1 MTAHLRDTLMKV
13 GLTDKEAKIYL
24 ALLSMHE
31 ATVSDIARKSRVKRP
46 TAYLALGA
54 LEERGLVTHVERR
67 SVLHFRALNPYLLA
81 ETQRERCREIERIL
95 PDLVSLSATADPRP
109 QMSVFEGPAGLR
121 QMMEDTLSAQGEILC
136 WANMSVITTTV
147 FADYWKTYIRKRV
160 ARKIPV
166 RCVFTLDPVGL
177 EFKRRA
183 REELRE
189 VYLVPRDLFPF
200 KNEINIYDDKLS
212 IISHQDLIGVVIQ
225 NRNIA
230 DGQRAIFNLAFEYA
244 KLVQS
249 DPLLAS
255 RAARS

>member
-1 MTAHLRDTLMKV
+1 MNAQLRDTLIKV
-13 GLTDKEAKIYL
+13 GLTEKEARIYL
-24 ALLSMHE
+24 ALLSLHE
-31 ATVSDIARKSRVKRP
+31 ATVSEIARRSRVKRP

-81 ETQRERCREIERIL
+81 EAQQERCREIERIL
-95 PDLVSLSATADPRP
+95 PELVSLAATADPRP
-109 QMSVFEGPAGLR
+109 QMSVYEGSAGLR
-121 QMMEDTLSAQGEILC
+121 QIMEDTLSASSEILC

-147 FADYWKTYIRKRV
+147 FKDYWKSYVKKRV
-160 ARKIPV
+160 AKKIPV

-177 EFKRRA
+177 ESKRRA

-189 VYLVPRDLFPF
+189 VYLVPKELFPF
-200 KNEINIYDDKLS
+200 RNEINIYDDKLT

-225 NRNIA
+225 NQNIA

-244 KLVQS
+244 KLVQN
-249 DPLLAS
+249 D
-255 RAARS
+255 